1 MKTQRTSRIMERE
14 LLNANVAPNIYE
26 ELKEAW
32 KQESELLRESIEK
45 WEKPK
50 GLLYAA
56 SHETA
61 ELVKCMPVQSKLT
74 KIPFRDE
81 TKGDTTSTVASSGC
95 AIIVAKFLERYFDC
109 DKAMKIRKLAEMAV
123 ELGYRG
129 YKKQEDGTW
138 KKIGMNHLWFDKFV
152 PRFFGLKSQRIADI
166 NEMVVALQKGRV
178 PVLRERKPGVIEELQ
193 EGRVPVLLVKNSI
206 YKQDPENTDSH
217 FVCVLGMDQHGYHL
231 YDPELP
237 ELTRCEFER
246 IHNAIRLGWIFS
258 K

>member
-1 MKTQRTSRIMERE
+1 MKEQRTSWIMERE
-14 LLNANVAPNIYE
+14 LLTANVAPNIYE

-32 KQESELLRESIEK
+32 KQEAESLRQSIEK

-50 GLLYAA
+50 GVLYAA
-56 SHETA
+56 SPETA
-61 ELVKCMPVQSKLT
+61 ELVRYMPVQRSLT
-74 KIPFRDE
+74 GIRFRDE
-81 TKGDTTSTVASSGC
+81 SKGDKTSTVATSGC

-109 DKAMKIRKLAEMAV
+109 DKAMKIRKLSEMAV

-138 KKIGMNHLWFDKFV
+138 KKMGMNHLWFDKFV
-152 PRFFGLKSQRIADI
+152 PRFFGLKSQRISDI
-166 NEMVVALQKGRV
+166 NQIMSALDEK
-178 PVLRERKPGVIEELQ
+178 I
-193 EGRVPVLLVKNSI
+193 VPVLLVRNSV
-206 YKQDPENTDSH
+206 YKQDPENADSH
-217 FVCVLGMDQHGYHL
+217 FVCVMGVDQHGYHI

-237 ELTRCEFER
+237 ELARCEFER

>member
-14 LLNANVAPNIYE
+14 LLTANVAQNIYE

-32 KQESELLRESIEK
+32 KQEAESLRQSIEK

-50 GLLYAA
+50 GVLYAA
-56 SHETA
+56 SPETA
-61 ELVKCMPVQSKLT
+61 ELVRYMPVQRSLT
-74 KIPFRDE
+74 GIRFRDE
-81 TKGDTTSTVASSGC
+81 SKGDKTSTVATSGC

-109 DKAMKIRKLAEMAV
+109 DKAMKIRKLSEMAV

-138 KKIGMNHLWFDKFV
+138 RKMGMNHLWFDKFV
-152 PRFFGLKSQRIADI
+152 PRFFGLKSQRISDI
-166 NEMVVALQKGRV
+166 NQIMSALDEK
-178 PVLRERKPGVIEELQ
+178 I
-193 EGRVPVLLVKNSI
+193 VPVLLVRNSV
-206 YKQDPENTDSH
+206 YKQNPENTDSH
-217 FVCVLGMDQHGYHL
+217 FVCVLGMDQHGYHI

-237 ELTRCEFER
+237 ELARCEFER

>member
-32 KQESELLRESIEK
+32 KQEAESLRQSIEK

-50 GLLYAA
+50 GVLYAA
-56 SHETA
+56 SPETA

-81 TKGDTTSTVASSGC
+81 SKGDKTSTVATSGC

-109 DKAMKIRKLAEMAV
+109 DKSMKIRKLSEMAV

-138 KKIGMNHLWFDKFV
+138 KKMGMNHLWFDKFV
-152 PRFFGLKSQRIADI
+152 PRFFGLKSQRISDI
-166 NEMVVALQKGRV
+166 NQIMSALDEK
-178 PVLRERKPGVIEELQ
+178 
-193 EGRVPVLLVKNSI
+193 RVPVLLVRKSV
-206 YKQDPENTDSH
+206 YKQDPENADSH
-217 FVCVLGMDQHGYHL
+217 FVCVMGVDQHGYHL

>member
-1 MKTQRTSRIMERE
+1 
-14 LLNANVAPNIYE
+14 
-26 ELKEAW
+26 
-32 KQESELLRESIEK
+32 
-45 WEKPK
+45 
-50 GLLYAA
+50 
-56 SHETA
+56 
-61 ELVKCMPVQSKLT
+61 
-74 KIPFRDE
+74 
-81 TKGDTTSTVASSGC
+81 
-95 AIIVAKFLERYFDC
+95 
-109 DKAMKIRKLAEMAV
+109 
-123 ELGYRG
+123 
-129 YKKQEDGTW
+129 
-138 KKIGMNHLWFDKFV
+138 MNHLWFDKFV

-166 NEMVVALQKGRV
+166 NEMVVA
-178 PVLRERKPGVIEELQ
+178 LQ

>member
-1 MKTQRTSRIMERE
+1 MKEQRTSWIMERE
-14 LLNANVAPNIYE
+14 LLTANVAQNIYE

-32 KQESELLRESIEK
+32 KQEAESLWQSIEK

-50 GLLYAA
+50 GVLYAA
-56 SHETA
+56 SPETA
-61 ELVKCMPVQSKLT
+61 ELVRYMPVQRSLT
-74 KIPFRDE
+74 GIRFRDE
-81 TKGDTTSTVASSGC
+81 SKGDKTSTVATSGG

-109 DKAMKIRKLAEMAV
+109 DKAMKIRKLSEMAV

-138 KKIGMNHLWFDKFV
+138 KKMGMNHLWFDKFV
-152 PRFFGLKSQRIADI
+152 PRFFGLKSQRISDI
-166 NEMVVALQKGRV
+166 NQIMSALDEK
-178 PVLRERKPGVIEELQ
+178 
-193 EGRVPVLLVKNSI
+193 RVPVLLVRKSV
-206 YKQDPENTDSH
+206 YKQDPENADSH
-217 FVCVLGMDQHGYHL
+217 FVCVMGVDQHGYHI

-237 ELTRCEFER
+237 ELARCEFER

>member
-1 MKTQRTSRIMERE
+1 MKEQRTSWIMERE
-14 LLNANVAPNIYE
+14 LLTANVAPNIYE

-32 KQESELLRESIEK
+32 KQEAELLRESIEK

-50 GLLYAA
+50 GVLYAA
-56 SHETA
+56 SPETA
-61 ELVKCMPVQSKLT
+61 ELVRYMPVQRSLT
-74 KIPFRDE
+74 GIRFRDE
-81 TKGDTTSTVASSGC
+81 SKGDKTSTVATSGC

-109 DKAMKIRKLAEMAV
+109 DKSMKIRKLSEMAV

-138 KKIGMNHLWFDKFV
+138 KKMGMNHLWFDKFV
-152 PRFFGLKSQRIADI
+152 PRFFGLKSQRISDI
-166 NEMVVALQKGRV
+166 NQIMSALDEK
-178 PVLRERKPGVIEELQ
+178 
-193 EGRVPVLLVKNSI
+193 RVPVLLVRKSI

>member
-1 MKTQRTSRIMERE
+1 MKEQRTSWIMERE
-14 LLNANVAPNIYE
+14 LLTANVAQNIYE

-32 KQESELLRESIEK
+32 KQEAESLRQSIEK

-50 GLLYAA
+50 GVLYAA
-56 SHETA
+56 SPETA
-61 ELVKCMPVQSKLT
+61 ELVRYMPVQRSLT
-74 KIPFRDE
+74 GIRFRDE
-81 TKGDTTSTVASSGC
+81 SKGDKTSTVATSGC

-109 DKAMKIRKLAEMAV
+109 DKAMKIRKLSEMAV

-138 KKIGMNHLWFDKFV
+138 KKMGMNHLWFDKFV
-152 PRFFGLKSQRIADI
+152 PRFFGLKSQRISDI
-166 NEMVVALQKGRV
+166 NQIMSALDEK
-178 PVLRERKPGVIEELQ
+178 
-193 EGRVPVLLVKNSI
+193 RVPVLLVRKSV
-206 YKQDPENTDSH
+206 YKQDPENADSH
-217 FVCVLGMDQHGYHL
+217 FVCVMGVDQHGYHI

-237 ELTRCEFER
+237 ELARCEFER

>member
-32 KQESELLRESIEK
+32 KQEAESLRESIEK

-50 GLLYAA
+50 GVLYAA
-56 SHETA
+56 SPETA

-81 TKGDTTSTVASSGC
+81 SKGDKTSTVATSGC

-109 DKAMKIRKLAEMAV
+109 DKSMKIRKLSEMAV

-138 KKIGMNHLWFDKFV
+138 KKMGMNHLWFDKFV
-152 PRFFGLKSQRIADI
+152 PRFFGLKSQRISDI
-166 NEMVVALQKGRV
+166 NQIMSALDEK
-178 PVLRERKPGVIEELQ
+178 
-193 EGRVPVLLVKNSI
+193 RVPVLLVRKSV
-206 YKQDPENTDSH
+206 YKQDPENADSH
-217 FVCVLGMDQHGYHL
+217 FVCVMGVDQHGYHL